1 MTQQRTFLTAEWR
14 NLLMLNYAV
23 DPALLHPF
31 VPAGTELDEFDG
43 MTYASLVGFEFNNT
57 RLQGIAVPFHRSFE
71 EVNLRF
77 YVKREGKRGV
87 VFIRELVPKYA
98 VAAIA
103 RIAFGE
109 NYTCVPMSHRIETRA
124 RDDIIEAEY
133 TWGTGTSHC
142 TLQAKTNGPAFI
154 PPDGSLGQFIAE
166 HYWGY
171 AAQRDGGCVEYEVRH
186 PQWRV
191 RTAKSAEFSGDASR
205 YYGEAIRKTVMLP
218 PDSAFLAEGSEV
230 TVFRGTRIL

>member
-14 NLLMLNYAV
+14 NLLMLNYSV
-23 DPALLHPF
+23 DPAVLRPF

-57 RLQGIAVPFHRSFE
+57 RLKGIAVPFHRSFE

-103 RIAFGE
+103 RVAFGE

-124 RDDIIEAEY
+124 RDDVIEAEY

-230 TVFRGTRIL
+230 TVFRGTRIA